1 MKVFF
6 PLLLWLANAIAVA
19 QGPVAPDLA
28 PQTYK
33 LLFENKK
40 VRVIEEYLKPHEK
53 EPMHSHPYGV
63 LACFLTD
70 AHFRTTFS
78 DGKAAEGSQK
88 AGDTVW
94 RDPVTHSGEN
104 IGDTEI
110 DEIMIEPKSAS
121 QGSGAMKVSAPLA
134 SAQMM
139 SSEPMPTNLE
149 PHHHVKYES
158 QSIRILEVLLKPG
171 ESSFFHTHSND
182 ILYVTLAD
190 ASARAQD
197 QGEDWGPETCS
208 PLPESDPAA
217 VSMRGPGS
225 LPCAMASRCTVV
237 KPAINVSHAFEAAA

>member
-1 MKVFF
+1 MKVFL

-19 QGPVAPDLA
+19 QAPIAPDLA

-33 LLFENKK
+33 LLFENNK
-40 VRVIEEYLKPHEK
+40 VRVIEEHLKPYEK
-53 EPMHSHPYGV
+53 EPMHFHPYGV

-88 AGDTVW
+88 AGDAVW
-94 RDPVTHSGEN
+94 RNPVTHSGEN
-104 IGDTEI
+104 IGKTEI

-121 QGSGAMKVSAPLA
+121 KVSAASA

-139 SSEPMPTNLE
+139 PSEPMPTNLE

-158 QSIRILEVLLKPG
+158 QSIRMLEVLLKPG

-197 QGEDWGPETCS
+197 QREEWEDEIAFKTG
-208 PLPESDPAA
+208 A
-217 VSMRGPGS
+217 VSFENASKTRHTHRLKNVGNTIFHTINIEF
-225 LPCAMASRCTVV
+225 LP
-237 KPAINVSHAFEAAA
+237 

>member
-1 MKVFF
+1 MKV
-6 PLLLWLANAIAVA
+6 LLLLLIWVANAIAVA

-33 LLFENKK
+33 LLFENKQ
-40 VRVIEEYLKPHEK
+40 VRVIEEHLKPHEK
-53 EPMHSHPYGV
+53 EPIHSHPYGV
-63 LACFLTD
+63 LACFLTA
-70 AHFRTTFS
+70 AHFKTTLS
-78 DGKAAEGSQK
+78 DGKTAEGSQK

-110 DEIMIEPKSAS
+110 EEIMIEPKSAS
-121 QGSGAMKVSAPLA
+121 EGSGAMKVSTKL
-134 SAQMM
+134 SARMT

-158 QSIRILEVLLKPG
+158 QSIRIMEVLLKPG

-182 ILYVTLAD
+182 ILYVMLAD

-197 QGEDWGPETCS
+197 QGEDWGPET
-208 PLPESDPAA
+208 AFKAGA
-217 VSMRGPGS
+217 VSFEN
-225 LPCAMASRCTVV
+225 ASNPPHTHRLKNVGHTMFHT
-237 KPAINVSHAFEAAA
+237 INVEFLP